1 MTLKYLKK
9 EDSEMR
15 FPDYLWI
22 IIIPVLILLVARI
35 TYIIATRNRGSFADT
50 PEWSKVI
57 RRIIEIICVFVLL
70 MLMIHFAWSKS
81 LVVKILVIAFPIIG
95 IIVGM
100 LMCKV
105 ANIKSKDNG
114 EKNAFKGNLFDHLL
128 NTIILI
134 LFQIS
139 ALLIVFVV
147 MAEVAVFFSEAIYF
161 FIILDFL
168 LSIEFSFLLYQL
180 YYLIY
185 FNNIPNNE
193 IVNIVRICKELND

>member
-35 TYIIATRNRGSFADT
+35 TYTIATRNRGSFADT

-57 RRIIEIICVFVLL
+57 RRIIEIICVFVIL

-95 IIVGM
+95 IIMGM

-105 ANIKSKDNG
+105 ANNKSKDNRG
-114 EKNAFKGNLFDHLL
+114 KTDFKGNLFDHLL

-139 ALLIVFVV
+139 ALLIVFIV
-147 MAEVAVFFSEAIYF
+147 MAEAAFFFSEAIYF